1 MAKKQQPKQ
10 KVEKK
15 QEENAPVEILQE
27 RDNDQR
33 ISNKNNE
40 VPVNMSGR
48 RLMKQQMKRTMW
60 FICVYAVIALIISAV
75 LIVYTNIPQW
85 LNMLVI
91 VVIAGVFTCSF
102 CGYVLSLT
110 KRKRKSSSKI
120 QRMIHFLNKGEK

>member
-10 KVEKK
+10 KVEIK
-15 QEENAPVEILQE
+15 QEENAPVEILPE
-27 RDNDQR
+27 SGNDKR
-33 ISNKNNE
+33 RSNKNNE
-40 VPVNMSGR
+40 VPANMSGR

-91 VVIAGVFTCSF
+91 VVIAGVF
-102 CGYVLSLT
+102 YLL
-110 KRKRKSSSKI
+110 
-120 QRMIHFLNKGEK
+120 FLWICAIIDKKKAEKQQQNPKDDPFSE

>member
-40 VPVNMSGR
+40 VSVNMSGR

-91 VVIAGVFTCSF
+91 VVIAGVFYLLFLWICAIID
-102 CGYVLSLT
+102 
-110 KRKRKSSSKI
+110 KKKAEK
-120 QRMIHFLNKGEK
+120 QQQNPRMIHFLNKGEK

>member
-15 QEENAPVEILQE
+15 QEENAPVEILPE
-27 RDNDQR
+27 SGNDQR
-33 ISNKNNE
+33 TNNNNE
-40 VPVNMSGR
+40 VPANMSGR

-91 VVIAGVFTCSF
+91 VVIAGVF
-102 CGYVLSLT
+102 YLL
-110 KRKRKSSSKI
+110 
-120 QRMIHFLNKGEK
+120 FLWICAIIDKKKAEKQQQNPKDDPFSE